1 MHALKGLMAKK
12 PKTKRLPKLSD
23 AERHKRFVEMAQE
36 VEASEDPKD
45 FERAFKT
52 VVKQKAS
59 QHSD

>member
-1 MHALKGLMAKK
+1 MAKK